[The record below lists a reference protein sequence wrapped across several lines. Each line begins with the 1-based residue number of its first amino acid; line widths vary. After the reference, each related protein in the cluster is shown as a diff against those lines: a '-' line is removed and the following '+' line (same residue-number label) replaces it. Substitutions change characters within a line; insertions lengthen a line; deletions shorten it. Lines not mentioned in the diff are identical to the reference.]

1 MWNNC
6 QIMILYIY
14 KNSVYIRFEYVQFI
28 FCIQLFN
35 KNSFVPHDCDL
46 SDCDIEI
53 ICIILWLPWF
63 TLILLLVSINIW
75 FCIQKNIHNSLLIIY
90 LK

>member
-35 KNSFVPHDCDL
+35 KNSFVSRDCDL

-53 ICIILWLPWF
+53 IYMYYPLI
-63 TLILLLVSINIW
+63 TLIYSHSFTRVY
-75 FCIQKNIHNSLLIIY
+75 KNLILHSKKY
-90 LK
+90 S

>member
-35 KNSFVPHDCDL
+35 KNSFVPRDCDL
-46 SDCDIEI
+46 SDCEIIEI
-53 ICIILWLPWF
+53 IYMYYPLI
-63 TLILLLVSINIW
+63 TLIYSHSFTCVY
-75 FCIQKNIHNSLLIIY
+75 KHLILHSKKY
-90 LK
+90 S